1 MMLFTKILKEI
12 QDENKEEELEI
23 ININEDKEN
32 NIDG

>member
-1 MMLFTKILKEI
+1 MLFTKILKEI